1 MDLVEVDII
10 HAEPVQAGVDLAHDC
25 LARQA
30 AAVRTGTHPAI
41 HFGRDDHLVAAGE
54 VLDSPAEDLLAAAER
69 ITVRGVEEID
79 AAFECPLDERAG
91 FLLGEAPGMVA
102 AIGGAV
108 AHAAEA
114 DTRDVEAGAAELHI
128 FHRLSHDRPK
138 RLGPLVRGHQPSEPR
153 YVNRRKSH
161 ACPRDLKD
169 QQVVHP

>member
-1 MDLVEVDII
+1 ERFLDRRLVIPAMDLVEVDII

-25 LARQA
+25 FARQA
-30 AAVRTGTHPAI
+30 AAVRTGAHPAI
-41 HFGRDDHLVAAGE
+41 YLGRNDHLVAAGE
-54 VLDSPAEDLLAAAER
+54 ILDSPSEDLLAAAER

-79 AAFECPLDERAG
+79 AAFECLLDERAG

-128 FHRLSHDRPK
+128 FHRLSHGRPK
-138 RLGPLVRGHQPSEPR
+138 RNSGRLWEET
-153 YVNRRKSH
+153 NRMS
-161 ACPRDLKD
+161 RDMLID
-169 QQVVHP
+169 ASLMP